1 MITIVRQKLSGCLY
15 ILLFIM
21 NFSVKRCSTRLPF
34 EPFLGDQPL
43 NSYMEN
49 VICRT
54 STLSSKWAFVY
65 VHQLQINENLTTFSR
80 LNSGFPFRQ
89 SYLNCFTA
97 VYHEQILASKLLAN
111 LNFQRLKHVEI
122 LTLINVQQ
130 TSPTLLAQTLTAL
143 NWLYIACS
151 RCLPFMLLLPPNAQ
165 SNSLKSALSSA
176 QLNST
181 FPLRAVVTFLKSKHP
196 QTFHL
201 NPVLDGCAQTS
212 GLFEPKTSADFSR
225 LKPTKK
231 CNLNNTQL
239 TVSVNEEHPHCSLIF
254 NKKVVDNNNKSPSV
268 SFAPYFTSESSLL
281 WVLQQ
286 KYHFSSRLIHG
297 EQIFGAQYNA
307 SQGKWTGIVGQVYSG
322 AAHFGF
328 CGLSVMEGRL
338 QFVDFSSATEIDAYA
353 ILTPHPQLQ
362 SKQWIAFEPFSASVW
377 TLILFSFIAI
387 LIIVNWLEKTNYHHH
402 YRFSKTAETLYRI
415 LLKTV
420 RFCEFLKDLSNL
432 SFCFLATA
440 YSSSRGPH
448 FLLPIIAAWLLACL
462 VLANAYSGLFYSLLT
477 LPKTERPVDTTEQM
491 FEYLD
496 THPQLK
502 VIVSAYTERLFLGAS
517 RQQNALYARI
527 GQRINK

>member
-21 NFSVKRCSTRLPF
+21 NFSVKHCSTRSLF
-34 EPFLGDQPL
+34 EHFYGDQPL

-65 VHQLQINENLTTFSR
+65 VHQLQINESLTTISR
-80 LNSGFPFRQ
+80 LNSGFPFSQ

-97 VYHEQILASKLLAN
+97 MYHEQITAAQLAN
-111 LNFQRLKHVEI
+111 LNFQRLKHVKI
-122 LTLINVQQ
+122 LTFINVQQ
-130 TSPTLLAQTLTAL
+130 TSSALLAQTLNAL

-151 RCLPFMLLLPPNAQ
+151 RCLPFLLLFPPNTQ
-165 SNSLKSALSSA
+165 PNSLKNALFSA

-181 FPLRAVVTFLKSKHP
+181 FPLRAVVTFLNSKHS

-212 GLFEPKTSADFSR
+212 GLFEPKTEHDFHR
-225 LKPTKK
+225 LKTTTK
-231 CNLNNTQL
+231 CHLNNTQL

-254 NKKVVDNNNKSPSV
+254 NNSNKKSPSV
-268 SFAPYFTSESSLL
+268 TFAPYFTSESSLL

-297 EQIFGAQYNA
+297 EQIFDAQYNT

-328 CGLSVMEGRL
+328 CGLSIMEHRQKL
-338 QFVDFSSATEIDAYA
+338 VDFSTATEINSYA

-362 SKQWIAFEPFSASVW
+362 SKQWIAFEPFSVSVW
-377 TLILFSFIAI
+377 MLILVSFTAI
-387 LIIVNWLEKTNYHHH
+387 LLIVNWLERTNYHHH
-402 YRFSKTAETLYRI
+402 YHRSNTAETLYRI
-415 LLKTV
+415 LLKS
-420 RFCEFLKDLSNL
+420 CKI
-432 SFCFLATA
+432 
-440 YSSSRGPH
+440 
-448 FLLPIIAAWLLACL
+448 LL
-462 VLANAYSGLFYSLLT
+462 
-477 LPKTERPVDTTEQM
+477 
-491 FEYLD
+491 
-496 THPQLK
+496 
-502 VIVSAYTERLFLGAS
+502 RL
-517 RQQNALYARI
+517 
-527 GQRINK
+527 